1 MLFMILGLTGL
12 LSQMPLANSV
22 KELYTTLLRAE
33 NLLMDKILKEIMVAH
48 H

>member
-12 LSQMPLANSV
+12 LSQMFLANSV
-22 KELYTTLLRAE
+22 KELYTTHLRAE
-33 NLLMDKILKEIMVAH
+33 NLLMDKIQKEIMVAH